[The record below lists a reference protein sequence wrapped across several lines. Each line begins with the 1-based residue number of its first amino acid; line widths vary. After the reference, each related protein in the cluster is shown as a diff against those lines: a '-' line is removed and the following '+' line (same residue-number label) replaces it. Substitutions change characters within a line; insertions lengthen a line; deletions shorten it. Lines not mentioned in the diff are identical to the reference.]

1 MKAFLNTR
9 NLTLPDRRPFHRYRM
24 NDAEFAAG
32 GTVLRAL
39 AASGK
44 LVPGN
49 RNACGVFAAF
59 CAEWFRREAKSTFRK
74 WDALAPDI
82 FPAIHGNQKREMA
95 EIGLLFWRRPL
106 IEIDGAKE
114 YLLSLAL
121 EGGVPVKVIADEGAG
136 WLRDYLRR
144 LLRHAMAARELQAVR
159 SFAHDESYRVKPSY
173 RNDTFVDLCAELATE
188 LANWRAVV
196 EDEAPTGIDPVSF
209 LDAKYP
215 AWKDTIPVYLP
226 PGEGSATRVLL
237 TGLINEKIETF
248 AGRGIGCERYLLFE
262 AGEWQPA
269 LRIQATGEIPTGKLQ
284 GVSAATRWRAIPTGV
299 LADYLPSQFALLEP
313 PSGDQQTWRVR
324 PLADLNRL
332 IVGFPF
338 SAAVSVYLSAN
349 SRFHTFDWP
358 NGQRIS
364 SEVLVFAEDEPTDNP
379 VLLRLVKTGSASLP
393 SRKLF
398 VLVPATWTV
407 DGEDDAL
414 GRIWP
419 MGDRSLVE
427 VLGTLY
433 FSESGASADGR
444 YRVEAG
450 REGREETLDF
460 TARHSAGVMADGDF
474 DILEMPLTFRIVR
487 DGVQRPIERDELFFR
502 PTGGQWKPILRGEI
516 AESGMLEISWRDPK
530 ANIQIEKRRVAMVP
544 QGASVIG
551 RMKAQ
556 SSGQLSLT
564 DMPGWKV
571 ELQDNSVTT
580 LKSDSANG
588 SFEYLGTPKYRLSA
602 QLIPASAQP
611 IPIIVPVSARDAIV
625 VDGSGKLVREGQQ
638 IDLAS
643 LRGSRAVSSHKAVL
657 VISRKGSKSQDIC
670 VEVDGEL
677 AISALKPSI
686 EQIMASSD
694 HQDVQLDMHFVGD
707 SKPPIRLTRYRWDR
721 PRIDGGGLILPQN
734 GSAVFRAVL
743 APELERNLG
752 MDGSGKF
759 RLPDDA
765 YGPCLAYLRDGPD
778 ILTRPAL
785 LIGTAD
791 LPEFPAGSL
800 RSALALRSFGE
811 LQAAIATRLEN
822 MATDPSAVQDLAYL
836 RSMISNL
843 AGLPPAALEALRNLP
858 QHPKT
863 LVRVLLSAA
872 DTQERVS
879 IWGLQGQL
887 PFIWLAIPL
896 RCWMDAFNVERN
908 TLEAALAQLPGTD
921 EFRMGILVKYFRDKF
936 ADLVEIEPALAVI
949 FSAIGFPF
957 DPARKAIE
965 DVFDSYIKD
974 ERERETEGTRVL
986 RAAPLAR
993 RLAELGMR
1001 LPDDLQRRFTL
1012 AEFDAV
1018 NAPMLLAAAAFDLT
1032 IIDPDLEVPL
1042 RVVLRDHG
1050 AFVSQAFPHFFNTFR
1065 NKQ

>member
-1 MKAFLNTR
+1 MISKNIDDDGLRTEFRRYYHNLSALDRLNEILKTRYTDAATELQILVVRRLRELRNSARPLQVAVEPASAWMKAFLNTR

-24 NDAEFAAG
+24 TDAEFAAG

-95 EIGLLFWRRPL
+95 EIGLLFWKRPL

-215 AWKDTIPVYLP
+215 TWKDTIPVYLP

-269 LRIQATGEIPTGKLQ
+269 LRIQATGEIPIGKLQ

-502 PTGGQWKPILRGEI
+502 TTGGQWKPILRGEI
-516 AESGMLEISWRDPK
+516 AESGMVEISWRDPK
-530 ANIQIEKRRVAMVP
+530 ANIQIEKRTVAIVP
-544 QGASVIG
+544 QGASVNG
-551 RMKAQ
+551 RMKTQ

-602 QLIPASAQP
+602 QLIPAS
-611 IPIIVPVSARDAIV
+611 
-625 VDGSGKLVREGQQ
+625 E
-638 IDLAS
+638 
-643 LRGSRAVSSHKAVL
+643 
-657 VISRKGSKSQDIC
+657 
-670 VEVDGEL
+670 
-677 AISALKPSI
+677 
-686 EQIMASSD
+686 
-694 HQDVQLDMHFVGD
+694 
-707 SKPPIRLTRYRWDR
+707 
-721 PRIDGGGLILPQN
+721 N
-734 GSAVFRAVL
+734 G
-743 APELERNLG
+743 
-752 MDGSGKF
+752 
-759 RLPDDA
+759 RLPS
-765 YGPCLAYLRDGPD
+765 CLHV
-778 ILTRPAL
+778 RP
-785 LIGTAD
+785 GC
-791 LPEFPAGSL
+791 GVG
-800 RSALALRSFGE
+800 R
-811 LQAAIATRLEN
+811 
-822 MATDPSAVQDLAYL
+822 
-836 RSMISNL
+836 RSMVARSVRPH
-843 AGLPPAALEALRNLP
+843 PPSQR
-858 QHPKT
+858 
-863 LVRVLLSAA
+863 
-872 DTQERVS
+872 
-879 IWGLQGQL
+879 
-887 PFIWLAIPL
+887 
-896 RCWMDAFNVERN
+896 
-908 TLEAALAQLPGTD
+908 
-921 EFRMGILVKYFRDKF
+921 
-936 ADLVEIEPALAVI
+936 
-949 FSAIGFPF
+949 
-957 DPARKAIE
+957 
-965 DVFDSYIKD
+965 
-974 ERERETEGTRVL
+974 
-986 RAAPLAR
+986 
-993 RLAELGMR
+993 
-1001 LPDDLQRRFTL
+1001 DDLQRSGRVDRKKANRRRENRT
-1012 AEFDAV
+1012 E
-1018 NAPMLLAAAAFDLT
+1018 AARLPCLSLCAWSAHD
-1032 IIDPDLEVPL
+1032 EGNG
-1042 RVVLRDHG
+1042 RSAG
-1050 AFVSQAFPHFFNTFR
+1050 
-1065 NKQ
+1065 